1 MSNDIEE
8 GELNSDSDVEADSKF
23 KTNNK
28 IVSDNEN
35 ETVEDAVTNN
45 PYDEED
51 VSILKLFL
59 VCQE

>member
-8 GELNSDSDVEADSKF
+8 GELNSDSDVEADSKL

-35 ETVEDAVTNN
+35 EIEDAITNN

-51 VSILKLFL
+51 VSIL
-59 VCQE
+59 

>member
-8 GELNSDSDVEADSKF
+8 GELNSDSDVEADSKL
-23 KTNNK
+23 KTKNK

-35 ETVEDAVTNN
+35 ETVEDAITNN

-51 VSILKLFL
+51 VSIL
-59 VCQE
+59 